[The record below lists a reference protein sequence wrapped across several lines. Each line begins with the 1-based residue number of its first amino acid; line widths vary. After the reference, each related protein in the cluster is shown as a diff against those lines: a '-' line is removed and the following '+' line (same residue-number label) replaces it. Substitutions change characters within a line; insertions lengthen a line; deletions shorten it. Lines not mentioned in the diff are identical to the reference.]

1 MNNVV
6 SILVISM
13 LLVLLWYCFNF
24 NEIEGLM
31 IIEETSNLQPKILS
45 RNRNRLVYKNM
56 CLIQRI
62 KDMEK
67 YIVDLENMKNNTE
80 YKDDEGKCNQLST
93 D

>member
-1 MNNVV
+1 MNNLV

-13 LLVLLWYCFNF
+13 LIILLWYCFNF

-80 YKDDEGKCNQLST
+80 YKDDEGKCNKLSK

>member
-1 MNNVV
+1 MNNLV
-6 SILVISM
+6 SILVISV
-13 LLVLLWYCFNF
+13 LIILLWYCFNF

-80 YKDDEGKCNQLST
+80 YKDD
-93 D
+93 

>member
-1 MNNVV
+1 MNNIV
-6 SILVISM
+6 SLLVIAM

-31 IIEETSNLQPKILS
+31 TIHEISNLDHKILS
-45 RNRNRLVYKNM
+45 RNGKKLVYKNV

-67 YIVDLENMKNNTE
+67 YIMDLENMKNNTQ
-80 YKDDEGKCNQLST
+80 YKDDKGKCDRLSK

>member
-1 MNNVV
+1 
-6 SILVISM
+6 M
-13 LLVLLWYCFNF
+13 LIILLWYCFNF

-80 YKDDEGKCNQLST
+80 YKDDEGKCNKLSK

>member
-1 MNNVV
+1 MNNLV
-6 SILVISM
+6 SILVISV
-13 LLVLLWYCFNF
+13 LIILLWYCFNF

-80 YKDDEGKCNQLST
+80 YKDDEGKCNKLSK

>member
-1 MNNVV
+1 MNNLV

-13 LLVLLWYCFNF
+13 LIILLWYCFNF

-80 YKDDEGKCNQLST
+80 YKDDEGKCDKLSK

>member
-1 MNNVV
+1 
-6 SILVISM
+6 
-13 LLVLLWYCFNF
+13 
-24 NEIEGLM
+24 M

-80 YKDDEGKCNQLST
+80 YKDDEGKCNQ
-93 D
+93 

>member
-1 MNNVV
+1 MV
-6 SILVISM
+6 SLLVITM

-31 IIEETSNLQPKILS
+31 ILEETSNLEQKILS
-45 RNRNRLVYKNM
+45 RNRNRLVYNNM

-80 YKDDEGKCNQLST
+80 YKDDKGKCDQLSK